1 MMEMEEKREGLPGTG
16 LPAGRPAGTGAVHK
30 WPGQDVGV
38 WPAIA
43 DKAALEAALA
53 PERARRMLRKVDTP
67 MKAYQSEAPTLATI
81 SKEHGEGFCKNRLY
95 VMLMSLGEYMGNQY
109 DLSMKQVAL
118 LAEEILDD
126 FYALNVA
133 DVFVVLKRIMH
144 GDCGK
149 IYGKI
154 SCAYIYEAFRSYYQE
169 RSDAVAESHKASE
182 ESIAKHGY
190 DRTTAPT
197 ATEEQ
202 VADLYKQYRKTY
214 EAKLER
220 DELLAI
226 TAQNH
231 LKEVLTTFNNW
242 KNGKKEDM

>member
-1 MMEMEEKREGLPGTG
+1 MSNEIKKIDPQS
-16 LPAGRPAGTGAVHK
+16 V
-30 WPGQDVGV
+30 Q

-43 DKAALEAALA
+43 DKAALEVALA
-53 PERARRMLRKVDTP
+53 PETARRMLRKVDTP

-95 VMLMSLGEYMGNQY
+95 MILDSSLSNYLGSQY
-109 DLSMKQVAL
+109 DLGKTQVAL

-154 SCAYIYEAFRSYYQE
+154 SCAYIYDAFRSYYQE
-169 RSDAVAESHKASE
+169 RSDAISESHKASE

-197 ATEEQ
+197 ATEEE
-202 VADLYKQYRKTY
+202 VAELYKKYRKAY

>member
-1 MMEMEEKREGLPGTG
+1 MSNEIKKIDPQS
-16 LPAGRPAGTGAVHK
+16 V
-30 WPGQDVGV
+30 Q

-43 DKAALEAALA
+43 DKAALEVALV
-53 PERARRMLRKVDTP
+53 PETARRMLRKVDTP

-81 SKEHGEGFCKNRLY
+81 SKEHGEGFCKNRLF
-95 VMLMSLGEYMGNQY
+95 LILDSSLSNYLGSQY
-109 DLSMKQVAL
+109 DLGKTQVAL

-154 SCAYIYEAFRSYYQE
+154 NCQYIYEAFRNYYQE

-202 VADLYKQYRKTY
+202 VADLYKQYRKAY
-214 EAKLER
+214 EVKKEQ
-220 DELLAI
+220 E
-226 TAQNH
+226 AQIHLSAQVH
-231 LKEVLTTFNNW
+231 LKEVLTTFKKHV
-242 KNGKKEDM
+242 KNGTKENM